1 MVLDFRALFFLVGMW
16 MLHRVIVSLNLRRRS
31 NVVQRWPLDQSTGFH
46 VQPTKALCWETTM
59 DILQGPYEWPW
70 YKRKVMAWP
79 YGVHFV
85 AGPLCSVGYVGLG
98 GVGRWHWKHVTFTW
112 NIPSTWV
119 NDKWPL
125 QHLKVQHWAFSTQ
138 VRWREPIAYLLN
150 IILKTQPLERR
161 SKAAFMSLTWILCFL
176 STN

>member
-1 MVLDFRALFFLVGMW
+1 

-70 YKRKVMAWP
+70 YKRKVKAWP

-85 AGPLCSVGYVGLG
+85 AGLLCSVGYVGLG
-98 GVGRWHWKHVTFTW
+98 GVGRWHWKLWHSHETFLAYELMTNDLFSIW
-112 NIPSTWV
+112 KFNIGP
-119 NDKWPL
+119 
-125 QHLKVQHWAFSTQ
+125 F
-138 VRWREPIAYLLN
+138 RWRESIAYLLN
-150 IILKTQPLERR
+150 IILKTQSLERR
-161 SKAAFMSLTWILCFL
+161 SKAAFMSLTWILCFF